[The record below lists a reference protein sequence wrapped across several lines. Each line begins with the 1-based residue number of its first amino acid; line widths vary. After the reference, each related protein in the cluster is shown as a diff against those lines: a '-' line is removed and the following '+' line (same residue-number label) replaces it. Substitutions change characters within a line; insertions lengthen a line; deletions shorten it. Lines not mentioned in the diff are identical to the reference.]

1 MSFLW
6 YTARLF
12 PHPMCFC
19 IGGAEKLVSGPFLFQ
34 SAEWVSNPENP
45 ILGQHFARMM
55 GGLKVWLFCDSYIF
69 VSGVIYQLT
78 FGV

>member
-12 PHPMCFC
+12 PPPMCFC
-19 IGGAEKLVSGPFLFQ
+19 IRGAEELVSGPFLFL
-34 SAEWVSNPENP
+34 SSERVSNPENA

-55 GGLKVWLFCDSYIF
+55 GGLKIWLFCDSCIF

-78 FGV
+78 WGV